1 MIDVDSGVWV
11 FALMSGGAGLV
22 MWWADRRSA
31 ATRALGAWLL
41 LMGTAVAWGGTM
53 LERGITPLGDI
64 INATLESG
72 AILAGLEWGRRI
84 AMSAPA
90 RWRRVV
96 RGLFLAGQI
105 IVLVFWSLR
114 VGYVLVL
121 PELAT
126 APRDSIVPVRGGEFA
141 VFAPLI
147 GTMMLLGGIAIL
159 ILQIVGV
166 DKAERVRLTAFL
178 IAAPL
183 FLSGLILS
191 GPLLPLL
198 MSAGLIIFFAGSIR
212 YLILQVSRGARLRQF
227 VAAEVAG
234 LVENDSDLL
243 ERRERRE
250 ISIVACD
257 LRGFTAIARQLPS
270 EAVMSLLERYYAE
283 AGRLAAQHGAAVKD
297 HAGDGILMLVG
308 APVPVPDAA
317 SRAVRLARA
326 LVTQLH
332 PMMQRDA
339 GGLGLGV
346 GVATG
351 EVSIG
356 AVRGAGRLEYAA
368 VGSAVNLA
376 ARLCDAAPA
385 GEALIDEATHRA
397 APERPLRR
405 DQDLVLK
412 GFAEP
417 LAVYRLDHGIADAE
431 EPPLKRRRAR
441 GRPAAQRS

>member
-1 MIDVDSGVWV
+1 MTGVDSGVWV
-11 FALMSGGAGLV
+11 FAVMSGGAGLV
-22 MWWADRRSA
+22 MWWADRRSP

-41 LMGTAVAWGGTM
+41 LMGVAVAWGGTM
-53 LERGITPLGDI
+53 LVRGITVTGDLI
-64 INATLESG
+64 AATLESG
-72 AILAGLEWGRRI
+72 AILSGLEWGRRI
-84 AMSAPA
+84 AVSAPKP
-90 RWRRVV
+90 WRRVA
-96 RGLFLAGQI
+96 RGLFFSGQI
-105 IVLVFWSLR
+105 LVVVFWGLR
-114 VGYVLVL
+114 VGYVLIF

-126 APRDSIVPVRGGEFA
+126 TQRDSVVPVRGVEFA

-147 GTMMLLGGIAIL
+147 GTMMLLGGIAVL

-178 IAAPL
+178 IASPL

-198 MSAGLIIFFAGSIR
+198 MSAGLIVFFAGSIR
-212 YLILQVSRGARLRQF
+212 YLIYQVSRGARLRQF
-227 VAAEVAG
+227 VAVEVAG
-234 LVENDSDLL
+234 LVENDSSLL

-257 LRGFTAIARQLPS
+257 LRGFTAIARTLPS
-270 EAVMSLLERYYAE
+270 EAVMSLLERYYAA

-308 APVPVPDAA
+308 APVPVSNVAE
-317 SRAVRLARA
+317 RALRLARA
-326 LVTQLH
+326 LITELH
-332 PMMQRDA
+332 PMMRRDA

-346 GVATG
+346 GVASG

-376 ARLCDAAPA
+376 SRLCASAAP
-385 GEALIDEATHRA
+385 GEALIDEATYTA
-397 APERPLRR
+397 AGSPALPAR
-405 DQDLVLK
+405 DATDLK
-412 GFAEP
+412 GFPSP
-417 LAVYRLDHGIADAE
+417 LRVYRFSE
-431 EPPLKRRRAR
+431 N
-441 GRPAAQRS
+441 S